1 MIKRIL
7 LSILLVLPL
16 QAWASAPATD
26 TIITMPFE
34 NLSGRPEY
42 NWIGESFA
50 AQLSD
55 LLDKPGLVAIKPDE
69 RNVAYKQ
76 EGLPP
81 TAILTRATMIKIA
94 ERAGASLVIMGSYRI
109 NDERQ
114 NEKKDEVK
122 PEEPPDRR
130 IEEQIK
136 PQEQAEKKID
146 RTITIT
152 ARIVNIREGRLV
164 AEFNISG
171 DLLELQK
178 LQGGLTYEILYKHNQ
193 ALPFSRDQIITQA
206 TEAPIGAFENFIKG
220 TLTRDRE
227 ARAGFLE
234 RAIKDYREFYEK
246 TDSSG
251 KMNRKYLPAIF
262 ELGRAHYEAGDY
274 AEAVKQLSQID
285 EQYSRYDEAQFY
297 LGVALDATGQTDR
310 ALESQ
315 QKLASPLPLF
325 EVYNNIGVLMMKK
338 NQFADAI
345 NHLKPASDAA
355 PRDTD
360 TLFNLGYAHY
370 LAKDYSNAAA
380 ILRKEIERRAS
391 DGEAHYILS
400 KSLTA
405 LGDTPGAA
413 EASDQAKKLLP
424 QFAQWETKG
433 APLLARIK
441 TAFSKANYYRYK
453 REQDERLNSRNTAS
467 TAPNTSTSSMS
478 STQERSIDSAR
489 DAFFSGRDEDALAA
503 LGRLLQV
510 EPQNYEAH
518 LLMGRVYER
527 RGDFERAINALK
539 AAVFWNPKL
548 IPAHLL
554 LGRIAVLK
562 SDCAAAQKYLE
573 KALQIDPSDQDA
585 QALGRLVEQKCKQ

>member
-7 LSILLVLPL
+7 LSIILMLPL
-16 QAWASAPATD
+16 QASASAPATD

-114 NEKKDEVK
+114 TEKKDEAK
-122 PEEPPDRR
+122 PEEQTDRK
-130 IEEQIK
+130 IEEQTEK
-136 PQEQAEKKID
+136 KSEEQTEKKID

-171 DLLELQK
+171 DLLEIQK
-178 LQGGLTYEILYKHNQ
+178 LQGNLTYEILYKHNQ

-227 ARAGFLE
+227 ARTAFLE

-246 TDSSG
+246 NDSSG

-274 AEAVKQLSQID
+274 TEAVKQLSLID
-285 EQYSRYDEAQFY
+285 EQYPRYDEAQFY
-297 LGVALDATGQTDR
+297 LGVALDANGQTDR

-345 NHLKPASDAA
+345 SHLKPASDAA

-360 TLFNLGYAHY
+360 TLFNLGYAYY
-370 LAKDYSNAAA
+370 LAKDYANAAA
-380 ILRKEIERRAS
+380 VLRKEIERRAS

-441 TAFSKANYYRYK
+441 TSFSKANYYRYK
-453 REQDERLNSRNTAS
+453 REQDERINARNTTAIASTAS
-467 TAPNTSTSSMS
+467 TASA
-478 STQERSIDSAR
+478 QEERSIDGAR
-489 DAFFSGRDEDALAA
+489 NAFFSGRDEDALAA
-503 LGRLLQV
+503 LGRLLQA

-548 IPAHLL
+548 ISAHIL

-562 SDCAAAQKYLE
+562 SDCTAAQKYLE

>member
-1 MIKRIL
+1 MIKRTL
-7 LSILLVLPL
+7 LSIILILPL

-34 NLSGRPEY
+34 NLSGRSEY

-94 ERAGASLVIMGSYRI
+94 ERAGASLVIMGTYRI

-114 NEKKDEVK
+114 TEKKDETK
-122 PEEPPDRR
+122 PEEQPEKK
-130 IEEQIK
+130 IEEQTEKK
-136 PQEQAEKKID
+136 PEEQTEKKIE

-171 DLLELQK
+171 DLLEIQR
-178 LQGGLTYEILYKHNQ
+178 LQGNLTYEMLYKHNQ
-193 ALPFSRDQIITQA
+193 ALPFSRDQIVSQA

-227 ARAGFLE
+227 ARTAFLE
-234 RAIKDYREFYEK
+234 RAIKEHAEK
-246 TDSSG
+246 TR
-251 KMNRKYLPAIF
+251 KKYLSAIF

-285 EQYSRYDEAQFY
+285 EQYPRYDEAQFY

-315 QKLASPLPLF
+315 QKLAAPLPLF
-325 EVYNNIGVLMMKK
+325 EVYSNIGVLMIKK

-360 TLFNLGYAHY
+360 TLFNLGYAYY
-370 LAKDYSNAAA
+370 LAKDYTNAAA
-380 ILRKEIERRAS
+380 TLRKGIERRSS
-391 DGEAHYILS
+391 DGEAYYILS

-433 APLLARIK
+433 APMLARIK
-441 TAFSKANYYRYK
+441 NAFSKANYYRYK
-453 REQDERLNSRNTAS
+453 REQDERVNARNTTS
-467 TAPNTSTSSMS
+467 NTSTSSTS
-478 STQERSIDSAR
+478 STREERSIDGAR

-503 LGRLLQV
+503 LGRLLQA

-527 RGDFERAINALK
+527 RGDFDRAINALK
-539 AAVFWNPKL
+539 AAIFWNPKL
-548 IPAHLL
+548 IPAHVL

-562 SDCAAAQKYLE
+562 TDCAGAQKYLD